1 MKFTNDANINGTSL
15 KGYVIANY
23 DELFDAFGQPDDGP
37 NDRDADK
44 VTCCWRLQFEDGTIA
59 TIYDWKES
67 ETPLHRYYW
76 HVGGK
81 SSDAVELVHQVLE
94 QSRKIQDLI
103 KTHYQKLDKKLG
115 IRATTP
121 PELLALFKTK
131 LEKANG

>member
-37 NDRDADK
+37 DDRDADK

-67 ETPLHRYYW
+67 ATPYHRYDW
-76 HVGGK
+76 HIGGK
-81 SSDAVELVHQVLE
+81 SAQAVELVQNALE
-94 QSRKIQDLI
+94 NSRKLQEIA
-103 KTHYQKLDKKLG
+103 KAHFKKLDKKLG
-115 IRATTP
+115 IRATTS
-121 PELLALFKTK
+121 PELLALFNSK